1 MFRSACLV
9 TISFYSVLQAANAA
23 QASAPAIFHIT
34 PSRPV
39 PELMEQAL
47 KATPPAPTAQEKKPD
62 LVDLASLS
70 PDFHFDVRYATDRN
84 FIGYPVYSSSHAY
97 MERPAAQALVR
108 VQKALHA
115 QGYGLLVYDAYRPWY
130 VTKLFW
136 DATPPDR
143 HQFVADPAAGSM
155 HNRGCAVDLTLY
167 DLKSGQ
173 AVPMPSGYD
182 EMTPRAYADY
192 TGGTKSERENREILR
207 KAMAREGFTQLPEEW
222 WHFDYKDWRDYP
234 VQNIRFEDIASS
246 EPHAGHPA
254 SR

>member
-1 MFRSACLV
+1 MLRSALLV
-9 TISFYSVLQAANAA
+9 TVSFHFLLHAAHAA
-23 QASAPAIFHIT
+23 SPPAPAIFHIT
-34 PSRPV
+34 PTRPI
-39 PELMEQAL
+39 PELLEQAQ
-47 KATPPAPTAQEKKPD
+47 KATPPAPAAGERKPD

-143 HQFVADPAAGSM
+143 HQFVADPASGSM

-173 AVPMPSGYD
+173 PVPMPSGYD

-192 TGGTKSERENREILR
+192 TGGTKDARENREILR
-207 KAMAREGFTQLPEEW
+207 AAMAREGFTQLPEEW
-222 WHFDYKDWRDYP
+222 WHFDYRDWRDYP
-234 VQNIRFEDIASS
+234 VQNIRFEDIGTTT
-246 EPHAGHPA
+246 PHTAP
-254 SR
+254 